1 MSKAT
6 EEEKGLIEQYILP
19 FFHLR
24 RRYPLMPGKDSE
36 EAEAL
41 LMGLSVSE
49 LKAFRA
55 NMSEN
60 ARQAALELLKDD
72 EITDLLNDLPFD
84 GSETIAVLGDSIS
97 EDAQGWFEILK
108 HLLIIST
115 ENEEFTFINGGV
127 AYDTSTDAIRRMDRD
142 ILVHEPD
149 WVFVALGTFDAQRLN
164 IAPDRTLIP
173 LSETWENFEIIQ
185 NVIGETVTNPIVWI
199 SPVPVLS
206 ELLDQNPLYEFS
218 IEQEDLNQ
226 VRQLVA
232 GKDGVILDPM
242 GHRMGKEA
250 PEAWNYLSDGL
261 HHSLSGHMN
270 TVREVLKKLAKA
282 KDL

>member
-49 LKAFRA
+49 LNAFRA
-55 NMSEN
+55 NMNEN
-60 ARQAALELLKDD
+60 ARQAALELLKED
-72 EITDLLNDLPFD
+72 EITDLLDDLPFD

-108 HLLIIST
+108 HLLTISI

-142 ILVHEPD
+142 ILIHEPD
-149 WVFVALGTFDAQRLN
+149 WVFVALGTFDAQRVN

-185 NVIGETVTNPIVWI
+185 SAISEAVSNPILWI

-206 ELLDQNPLYEFS
+206 ELLDQNPLYEFR
-218 IEQEDLNQ
+218 IEEEDLNQ
-226 VRQLVA
+226 VRQLVV
-232 GKDGVILDPM
+232 GKDGVIIDPM

-270 TVREVLKKLAKA
+270 TVREILKKLAKA
-282 KDL
+282 KS